1 MNKPKDMTGEKHG
14 RFTVI
19 KYVGSGRSG
28 QSLWACK
35 CNECGKEKVIA
46 RADILRGRSRCECQ
60 ISQSARYSAYSMIRL
75 QEEIEKDNERL
86 WGEKRPCRKNDYC
99 AYCHKNDNQPCISAK
114 YRVQRLRKNY
124 LLARDIAEPYIVGQ
138 Y

>member
-19 KYVGSGRSG
+19 KYVGSGNNG
-28 QSLWACK
+28 KSLWLCR
-35 CNECGKEKVIA
+35 CECGKEKVIA
-46 RADILRGRSRCECQ
+46 RTDILRGRSRCECQ
-60 ISQSARYSAYSMIRL
+60 ILQSEKCSPSSMIRL
-75 QEEIEKDNERL
+75 QKYTEAENEKL

-99 AYCHKNDNQPCISAK
+99 AYCHKTDNQPCASAK
-114 YRVQRLRKNY
+114 HRIQRLRKTY
-124 LLARDIAEPYIVGQ
+124 LLARDIAEPYIVGE